1 LILFFKGKYVEI
13 QFSRGGEPIGGVI
26 SNFLL
31 EKVSQIKMLSNIHSN
46 TIALIS
52 LQKKKKDERRFASF
66 FFKTYISCTD
76 VVSQVLE

>member
-1 LILFFKGKYVEI
+1 MQEISKYIPFRSFLQGKYVEI

-31 EKVSQIKMLSNIHSN
+31 EKVSQTITLFSRPVVSN

-52 LQKKKKDERRFASF
+52 LQKESESKGLIPQD
-66 FFKTYISCTD
+66 TYA
-76 VVSQVLE
+76 

>member
-1 LILFFKGKYVEI
+1 MQEISKYIPFRSFLQGKYVEI

-31 EKVSQIKMLSNIHSN
+31 EKVSQTITLFSRPVVSN

-52 LQKKKKDERRFASF
+52 LQKESEPKGLISKD
-66 FFKTYISCTD
+66 TYA
-76 VVSQVLE
+76 